1 MNRTT
6 HLCFAFLLASLAMV
20 SSGITLADAP
30 LQSRLELS
38 MDQARRVNEIQ
49 AASRRSFASKRQE
62 FNRESRAQRRARI
75 ANDSNE
81 VARLDGVIEALREE
95 LRQIQRNED
104 DNIRKL
110 LDARQ
115 QLAFDDYIA
124 ERRQMQ
130 GSSRDERL
138 FD

>member
-6 HLCFAFLLASLAMV
+6 PICIAFLLATLAMV
-20 SSGITLADAP
+20 LSGAAIADAP

-38 MDQARRVNEIQ
+38 MDQARKVNEIQ
-49 AASRRSFASKRQE
+49 AASRRSFASRRQD

-81 VARLDGVIEALREE
+81 VTRLDGVIEALREE
-95 LRQIQRNED
+95 LRQIQQNED
-104 DNIRKL
+104 DSIRAV